1 MPYSGSNTRN
11 TAGLGRFVPRAP
23 VLHDAPSHQPREKPV
38 LSKLE
43 HFLVMTDDVD
53 GTRDFYRDVLGFQ
66 EGFRPELG
74 FLGHWLYLG
83 DTPAIH
89 IADWTTYT
97 AHSNRLG
104 IPVTKPAS
112 GTGPLDHVAFN
123 AEGRNYEA
131 LRARLEQNGL
141 AFHPHDSL
149 AIGLRQ
155 IFLEDPNGLKLELN
169 FWSR

>member
-1 MPYSGSNTRN
+1 
-11 TAGLGRFVPRAP
+11 
-23 VLHDAPSHQPREKPV
+23 
-38 LSKLE
+38 
-43 HFLVMTDDVD
+43 MTDDVD
-53 GTRDFYRDVLGFQ
+53 RTRDFYRDVLGFA
-66 EGFRPELG
+66 EGPRPDLG

-83 DTPAIH
+83 DVPCIH

-104 IPVTKPAS
+104 IPVTKPAP

-123 AEGRNYEA
+123 GEGYEEIVGR
-131 LRARLEQNGL
+131 LQARGL
-141 AFHPHDSL
+141 AHHPHDSP

-169 FWSR
+169 FWARR